1 MKGEVMDTL
10 TAQQKETCRQL
21 NVSPEDFLK
30 TKDEDKQQ
38 AFNQKWS
45 DVTPED
51 RGKIARFF
59 KTGD

>member
-1 MKGEVMDTL
+1 MDTL